1 MTAPAAAVAVIRAT
15 LEDAHLAEILN
26 RPGTT
31 AQRIARALDDAGYP
45 ITPAPLTSAPQRA
58 A

>member
-1 MTAPAAAVAVIRAT
+1 MTPAAALAVIRAA

-26 RPGTT
+26 RPEWT
-31 AQRIARALDDAGYP
+31 AYRVARALDAEGWT
-45 ITPAPLTSAPQRA
+45 ITRTDPPNGPQTA